1 MQRKIYLLRE
11 DSGCCVEKGL
21 GRAKGEAVVGQES
34 VKNHPGQRFDLAGR

>member
-21 GRAKGEAVVGQES
+21 GRAKGEGIVGQES